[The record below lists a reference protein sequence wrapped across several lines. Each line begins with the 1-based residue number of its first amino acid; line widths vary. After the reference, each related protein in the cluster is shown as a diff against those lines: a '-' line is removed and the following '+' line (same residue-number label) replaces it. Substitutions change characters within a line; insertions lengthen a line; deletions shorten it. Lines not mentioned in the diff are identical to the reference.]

1 MYGRVFVGN
10 HSESLNLQP
19 LLRVIVLNTFKYT
32 LRECLLLK
40 FVVGENVKKVNIE
53 MLRAVLAFYY
63 G

>member
-40 FVVGENVKKVNIE
+40 FVVGENVKKVNTE